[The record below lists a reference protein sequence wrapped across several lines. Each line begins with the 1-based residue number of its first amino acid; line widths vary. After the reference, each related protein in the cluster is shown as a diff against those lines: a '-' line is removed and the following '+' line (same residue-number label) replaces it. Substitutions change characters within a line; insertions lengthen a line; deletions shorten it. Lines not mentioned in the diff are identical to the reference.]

1 MICSAFCCA
10 QKTAW
15 DNLAHP
21 LFYAPL
27 SASSAIE
34 GPIDSIVEDKQGLMW
49 FTTSNGLWR
58 WDSHFLTKVSFPST
72 LNSAALPQIQHTFKD
87 HQNRIWAGTSEGL
100 FLLDQVRSE
109 LTPVEV
115 QKVSD
120 ISIQNAAT
128 VSVAN
133 SEILV
138 LAEDR
143 KLFQFDILSK
153 QLSSIP
159 LPTSMRIYALCID
172 DKNTLWVG
180 AENGLYYA
188 TYDHGVF
195 GVLQKVN
202 SLPNDARI
210 TTLKHLSSGQLIIGT
225 ARNGL
230 FIKHQNK
237 QYEHIELQGNA
248 QSAWVYNVVEKT
260 DNTLIIGT
268 FGHGLVEI
276 DLANRTQRH
285 IQSNRLQ
292 PLGLLDDN
300 IWSMYKDSRGLV
312 WIGAGNSLNILDS
325 RNTGIKHIFGGLD
338 EPNGLPER
346 KVHSVA
352 ALPDSL
358 VIANGQA
365 GLIQVSS
372 ENGVQKVWWPSSKD
386 PIETLFINKQG
397 DLFASSNFA
406 TVSLPT
412 INRVPQ
418 PIGSSERSANTF
430 TGAFAQRNKTLWL
443 GGTDGLWRHSHAAP
457 DETKQILDSSIPDRR
472 ISALLTDGD
481 DLWVGTWQ
489 GLYKLTFEKNS
500 DSVVSI
506 TSAKHPALQQQFI
519 SDILID
525 SLNQVWVATSG
536 AGVFV
541 SDTSQ
546 GSWEQ
551 ITHIDNLPGN
561 SVESIAGESHNQIWV
576 GTSRGIAAI
585 NIDDKKVNPV
595 VVGKQAVN
603 TPYARGAATKTTD
616 QALVFGGKN
625 GLTIIQPLLLDTI
638 SPPLSLVFT
647 SINVVTQQD
656 SLHHVDTSPET
667 LAIEPLPKRL
677 SFEFAALDYISPES
691 IHYRYRVVG
700 QEEMWTEL
708 DANHRSITLTRL
720 DPGNYELDIEYSYDR
735 TNWYPNTLTQRFR
748 VLPAWYQTPTADV
761 IALIVFAFAIYF
773 LHKLGLRHHRYR
785 QRILEQKVAERTS
798 ELVAAN
804 QKLSEQAVALEKA
817 SLTDALTGLNNRR
830 FLFQNI
836 KRDLLKIQR
845 YYNDCEDKNTRPN
858 CENDLLFFIIDLD
871 HFKRINDAHGHQVG
885 DTVLIE
891 TQQRLR
897 RVFRD
902 TDYLIR
908 WGGEEF
914 LAVAHNSSRHDA
926 HYLAERVV
934 TIINNAKFR
943 INEQTALK
951 VSCSVGFAP
960 YPLQQQ
966 HYDFFDWHTTVA
978 VADAALYE
986 SKSRGRDTWTGVLS
1000 IKEHASE
1007 NSLSFIKQQPSRI
1020 FDFAESIVRPKP

>member
-1 MICSAFCCA
+1 MLYSAVCCA
-10 QKTAW
+10 QQNAW
-15 DNLAHP
+15 DNLARP
-21 LFYAPL
+21 LFFAPL
-27 SASSAIE
+27 GSASAIE
-34 GPIDSIVEDKQGLMW
+34 GPIDSIVEDERGLMW

-58 WDSHFLTKVSFPST
+58 WDSHFLTKVKFPST
-72 LNSAALPQIQHTFKD
+72 LDSEALPQIQHTFKD
-87 HQNRIWAGTSEGL
+87 HQNRIWVGTSQGL
-100 FLLDQVRSE
+100 FSLDKIRSE
-109 LTPVEV
+109 LNPVEA
-115 QKVSD
+115 QQVST
-120 ISIQNAAT
+120 ISIQNAAA

-143 KLFQFDILSK
+143 KLFQFDIVSK

-172 DKNTLWVG
+172 NKNTLWVG

-188 TYDHGVF
+188 TYNHGVF

-202 SLPNDARI
+202 ALPNDARI
-210 TTLKHLSSGQLIIGT
+210 TTLKQVSSGQLVIGT
-225 ARNGL
+225 ARDGL

-237 QYEHIELQGNA
+237 QYEHIELQGSA
-248 QSAWVYNVVEKT
+248 QSAWVYNLVEKT
-260 DNTLIIGT
+260 DNTLLVGT
-268 FGHGLVEI
+268 FGHGLVEV
-276 DLANRTQRH
+276 DLTIQTQRH

-312 WIGAGNSLNILDS
+312 WIGAGNSLNILDN
-325 RNTGIKHIFGGLD
+325 RNSAIKHIFGGLG
-338 EPNGLPER
+338 EVNGLPER

-358 VIANGQA
+358 VVANGQA

-372 ENGVQKVWWPSSKD
+372 EKGVQEVWWPSSID
-386 PIETLFINKQG
+386 PIETLFIDEQG

-406 TVSLPT
+406 TVSLSAN
-412 INRVPQ
+412 NRVPQ
-418 PIGSSERSANTF
+418 PIGSSARSANTF
-430 TGAFAQRNKTLWL
+430 TGAFAQRNNTLWL
-443 GGTDGLWRHSHAAP
+443 GGTDGLWMQSRSTP
-457 DETKQILDSSIPDRR
+457 NKSEQILDSSIPDRR
-472 ISALLTDGD
+472 ISALLSDGD
-481 DLWVGTWQ
+481 DLWVGSWQ
-489 GLYKLTFEKNS
+489 GLYKLTFEENS
-500 DSVVSI
+500 DTVISI
-506 TSAKHPALQQQFI
+506 TSAKHSALQQQFI
-519 SDILID
+519 SDIHID
-525 SLNQVWVATSG
+525 SLDQVWIATSG

-541 SDTSQ
+541 SDASQ
-546 GSWEQ
+546 QSWAQ
-551 ITHIDNLPGN
+551 ITHVDNLPGN
-561 SVESIAGESHNQIWV
+561 SVEAIAGESHNQIWV

-585 NIDDKKVNPV
+585 DIDDKRVNQV

-603 TPYARGAATKTTD
+603 APYARGAATKTSD

-625 GLTIIQPLLLDTI
+625 GLTIIQPLLLDTV

-647 SINVVTQQD
+647 HINVVNQQD
-656 SLHHVDTSPET
+656 GQHYVHTSQET
-667 LAIEPLPKRL
+667 LAIDPLPKRL
-677 SFEFAALDYISPES
+677 SFEFAALDYLYPES
-691 IHYRYRVVG
+691 IHYRYRVLG
-700 QEEMWTEL
+700 QDEMWTEL
-708 DANHRSITLTRL
+708 DADHRSVTLTRL
-720 DPGNYELDIEYSYDR
+720 EPGDYELNIEYSYDS
-735 TNWYPNTLTQRFR
+735 THWYPNTLTQRFK

-761 IALIVFAFAIYF
+761 VSIIIFAFAIYF

-845 YYNDCEDKNTRPN
+845 YYTDCKDKSIRPN

-871 HFKRINDAHGHQVG
+871 HFKRINDTHGHQIG
-885 DTVLIE
+885 DAVLIE

-914 LAVAHNSSRHDA
+914 LAVVHNLSRHEA

-934 TIINNAKFR
+934 TIINKSKFR
-943 INEQTALK
+943 INEQTDLK

-986 SKSRGRDTWTGVLS
+986 SKSRGKDTWTGVLS
-1000 IKEHASE
+1000 IREHASE